1 MRQATA
7 SLGFSLGTVND
18 NLMSYIRH
26 ITYNFLLDGKGCFV
40 VQLYR

>member
-7 SLGFSLGTVND
+7 SLGFSLCAVND

-26 ITYNFLLDGKGCFV
+26 ITYNFVLDGKGCFV
-40 VQLYR
+40 VKLHA